1 MIFSQKKPS
10 SSDLSEPFADFLMW
24 DTVVHMKEAF
34 SMMGRRFIGQ
44 PKKAQVANGIAK
56 YVREHP
62 LDVLHKC
69 KSDTLMYIKKMI
81 EMGKGSC
88 ITIGEPNIYNLQ
100 IQEMEL
106 VLTYYDKTN
115 NSTEFYLLDELHD
128 IFAPHIEE
136 AYKNPSEVLQQDM
149 IQHLQKMSDEIKS
162 AADPEVKMK
171 ELLCEAMMY
180 QLNFGVIDI
189 KTALINQLNRKFPG
203 EMSEKELNAL
213 SSTLEQQSKELAR
226 MLKELED
233 SAKGCPNM
241 TTSRDGSLSL
251 KQLYGDAEDA
261 KKLIEGIQKMVDRT
275 KRSKTDFDGVMK
287 EIMAELPD
295 DMDEGDDQDDDDEN
309 FSYEEITFKVQ
320 LDQTPIFRTMKVI
333 DRCSMFE
340 LNMLIQF
347 CFNWNEM
354 YPHAFKMKRD
364 GKWEILTPRTR
375 LSSIFLEEGEQLHF
389 LYDRDGDKWEHTLIV
404 ESIEDYN
411 GKESD
416 YEPKCI
422 AGFGPDPGERAGGNA
437 WVRRNL
443 PYIMKNKKKYY
454 PFSKSEINDSFH
466 FWWKEERLW
475 WIEDGTI
482 KYDD

>member
-1 MIFSQKKPS
+1 
-10 SSDLSEPFADFLMW
+10 
-24 DTVVHMKEAF
+24 
-34 SMMGRRFIGQ
+34 
-44 PKKAQVANGIAK
+44 
-56 YVREHP
+56 
-62 LDVLHKC
+62 
-69 KSDTLMYIKKMI
+69 
-81 EMGKGSC
+81 
-88 ITIGEPNIYNLQ
+88 
-100 IQEMEL
+100 
-106 VLTYYDKTN
+106 
-115 NSTEFYLLDELHD
+115 
-128 IFAPHIEE
+128 
-136 AYKNPSEVLQQDM
+136 
-149 IQHLQKMSDEIKS
+149 
-162 AADPEVKMK
+162 
-171 ELLCEAMMY
+171 
-180 QLNFGVIDI
+180 
-189 KTALINQLNRKFPG
+189 
-203 EMSEKELNAL
+203 
-213 SSTLEQQSKELAR
+213 
-226 MLKELED
+226 
-233 SAKGCPNM
+233 
-241 TTSRDGSLSL
+241 
-251 KQLYGDAEDA
+251 
-261 KKLIEGIQKMVDRT
+261 
-275 KRSKTDFDGVMK
+275 
-287 EIMAELPD
+287 
-295 DMDEGDDQDDDDEN
+295 
-309 FSYEEITFKVQ
+309 
-320 LDQTPIFRTMKVI
+320 MKVI